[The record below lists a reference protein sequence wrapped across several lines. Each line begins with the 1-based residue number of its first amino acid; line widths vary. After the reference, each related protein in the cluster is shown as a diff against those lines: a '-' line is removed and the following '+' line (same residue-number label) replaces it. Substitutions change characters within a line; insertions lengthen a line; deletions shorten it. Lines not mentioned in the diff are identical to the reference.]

1 MTEGDFQKLL
11 HIALANLRIQLT
23 IVENEIQRTNQELRT
38 LEQQEQL
45 EKLEEQ
51 YLKLEKDWQHYTE
64 FVKEGYYYEDND

>member
-11 HIALANLRIQLT
+11 HIALVNLRIQLT

-51 YLKLEKDWQHYTE
+51 YLKLEKDWHHYTE